1 MKTMNQTYPFYLKL
15 SCILIS
21 IVILGFL
28 AIIGEQILI
37 PMVLGLLIAILLMPL
52 SRFMEK
58 RLRFPRSVSS
68 ILASLLALAIIG
80 GVIYILSLQVAKLA
94 NDWPQFQKQFIDLT
108 DDLQSWI
115 SRTFGVR
122 RKDQLVFLNDT
133 AKKSI
138 STGTAILE
146 KALTSIGYVL
156 MLTAFTFLFTLFF
169 LLYRTHLLKFLVA
182 SFSETYHKTVF
193 EIIDNIQ
200 FMVKKYLVGLFL
212 QMLIV
217 TILSLIAYTIIG
229 VKYNFMLAI
238 LTGILNI
245 LPYIGILTA
254 LLIGALITFATS
266 GVSHVLFIVI
276 AIVVIHAIDG
286 NIIMPRVV
294 GSKVKINSLIV
305 IIGLVIGEMLWGI
318 AGMLLTIPVLAI
330 LKIIFDRVEGLQS
343 WGFLMG
349 EDEDVPIFK
358 STFDKYFLVK
368 KTKIEKVE
376 VIPES
381 KDKPGL

>member
-1 MKTMNQTYPFYLKL
+1 MNQTYPFYVKL

-37 PMVLGLLIAILLMPL
+37 PMVLGLLLAILLMPMC
-52 SRFMEK
+52 RFMEK
-58 RLRFPRSVSS
+58 RLRFPRGLSS
-68 ILASLLALAIIG
+68 IVASVLALAIIG
-80 GVIYILSLQVAKLA
+80 FVIYELSIQVAKLS
-94 NDWPQFQKQFIDLT
+94 NDWPQFQKQFITLT

-115 SRTFGVR
+115 SKTFGVR
-122 RKDQLVFLNDT
+122 RKDQLEYLNDT

-138 STGTAILE
+138 STGTAIVE
-146 KALTSIGYVL
+146 TALRSIGYVL
-156 MLTAFTFLFTLFF
+156 MLTGFTFLFTLFF

-212 QMLIV
+212 QMIIV
-217 TILSLIAYTIIG
+217 TILSFIAYTIIG

-245 LPYIGILTA
+245 LPYIGIFTA
-254 LLIGALITFATS
+254 LLIGALITFATA
-266 GVSHVLFIVI
+266 GISHVLFIVI

-305 IIGLVIGEMLWGI
+305 IIGLVVGEMIWGI
-318 AGMLLTIPVLAI
+318 AGMLLTIPILAI

-349 EDEDVPIFK
+349 EDDDVPVFK

-368 KTKIEKVE
+368 KNKVTNVE
-376 VIPES
+376 IISKPEDEIG
-381 KDKPGL
+381 K

>member
-1 MKTMNQTYPFYLKL
+1 MNQTYPFYLKL

-80 GVIYILSLQVAKLA
+80 GVIYVLSLQVAKLA

-138 STGTAILE
+138 STGTE
-146 KALTSIGYVL
+146 GGNSCPNSNHYKVSSK
-156 MLTAFTFLFTLFF
+156 
-169 LLYRTHLLKFLVA
+169 LL
-182 SFSETYHKTVF
+182 
-193 EIIDNIQ
+193 
-200 FMVKKYLVGLFL
+200 
-212 QMLIV
+212 
-217 TILSLIAYTIIG
+217 LIALCPG
-229 VKYNFMLAI
+229 GF
-238 LTGILNI
+238 
-245 LPYIGILTA
+245 P
-254 LLIGALITFATS
+254 
-266 GVSHVLFIVI
+266 
-276 AIVVIHAIDG
+276 
-286 NIIMPRVV
+286 
-294 GSKVKINSLIV
+294 
-305 IIGLVIGEMLWGI
+305 
-318 AGMLLTIPVLAI
+318 
-330 LKIIFDRVEGLQS
+330 S
-343 WGFLMG
+343 WKRQRWRRHFQ
-349 EDEDVPIFK
+349 
-358 STFDKYFLVK
+358 
-368 KTKIEKVE
+368 
-376 VIPES
+376 
-381 KDKPGL
+381 

>member
-1 MKTMNQTYPFYLKL
+1 MNQTYPFYLKL

-58 RLRFPRSVSS
+58 KLRFPRSLSS

-80 GVIYILSLQVAKLA
+80 GVIYVLSLQVAKLA
-94 NDWPQFQKQFIDLT
+94 NDWPSFQKQFTDLI
-108 DDLQSWI
+108 DDLQGWI
-115 SRTFGVR
+115 SRTFGVK
-122 RKDQLVFLNDT
+122 RKDQLLYLNDT

-146 KALTSIGYVL
+146 KALKSIGYVL
-156 MLTAFTFLFTLFF
+156 MLTGFTFLFTLFF
-169 LLYRTHLLKFLVA
+169 LLYRTHLIKFLVA
-182 SFSETYHKTVF
+182 SFSETYHTTVF

-217 TILSLIAYTIIG
+217 TTLSLIAYTIIG
-229 VKYNFMLAI
+229 VKYNLMLAI

-245 LPYIGILTA
+245 LPYIGIFTA
-254 LLIGALITFATS
+254 LLIGALITFATA

-330 LKIIFDRVEGLQS
+330 MKIVFDRVEGLQS

-349 EDEDVPIFK
+349 EDDDVPVFK

-368 KTKIEKVE
+368 RSEIEKVE
-376 VIPES
+376 IIPDP
-381 KDKPGL
+381 KDEPKN

>member
-376 VIPES
+376 VIPEP

>member
-1 MKTMNQTYPFYLKL
+1 MNQTYPFYLKL
-15 SCILIS
+15 SSILIS

-28 AIIGEQILI
+28 AIIGQQILI

-58 RLRFPRSVSS
+58 RLRLPRSVSS
-68 ILASLLALAIIG
+68 IIASLLALAIIG
-80 GVIYILSLQVAKLA
+80 GVIYGLSIQVAKLS

-108 DDLQSWI
+108 DDLQGWI
-115 SRTFGVR
+115 SKTFGVR
-122 RKDQLVFLNDT
+122 RHDQLTYLNDT

-146 KALTSIGYVL
+146 TALKSVGYVL
-156 MLTAFTFLFTLFF
+156 MLTGFTFLFTLFF

-245 LPYIGILTA
+245 LPYIGIFTA
-254 LLIGALITFATS
+254 LVIGALITFATS

-305 IIGLVIGEMLWGI
+305 IIGLVVGEMLWGI

-330 LKIIFDRVEGLQS
+330 LKIVFDRVEGLQS

-349 EDEDVPIFK
+349 EDDDVPIFK

-368 KTKIEKVE
+368 KTKVK
-376 VIPES
+376 
-381 KDKPGL
+381 KDEIIDDPTDEPTK

>member
-1 MKTMNQTYPFYLKL
+1 MNQTYPFYLKL
-15 SCILIS
+15 SSILIS

-28 AIIGEQILI
+28 AIIGQQILI

-58 RLRFPRSVSS
+58 RLRLPRSVSS

-80 GVIYILSLQVAKLA
+80 GVIYVLSLQVAKLA
-94 NDWPQFQKQFIDLT
+94 NDWPQFQKQFTDLI

-122 RKDQLVFLNDT
+122 RKDQLLYLNDT

-330 LKIIFDRVEGLQS
+330 MKIIFDRVEGLQS

-349 EDEDVPIFK
+349 EDEEVPIFK

-376 VIPES
+376 IVADP
-381 KDKPGL
+381 KDEPTK

>member
-1 MKTMNQTYPFYLKL
+1 MKKTYPFYFKL

-21 IVILGFL
+21 IIILGFL
-28 AIIGEQILI
+28 AMIGQQILV
-37 PMVLGLLIAILLMPL
+37 PMVLGLLIAILLIPL
-52 SRFMEK
+52 CRFLENK
-58 RLRFPRSVSS
+58 LRFPRGVSS
-68 ILASLLALAIIG
+68 ILASVLALAVIAA
-80 GVIYILSLQVAKLA
+80 VIYLMSIEVGKLA
-94 NDWPQFQKQFIDLT
+94 SDWPQFQKQFTDLV
-108 DDLQSWI
+108 DQLQSWI

-122 RKDQLVFLNDT
+122 RHDQLAYMNDT
-133 AKKSI
+133 LKKSI

-146 KALTSIGYVL
+146 KTLTSVGYVL
-156 MLTAFTFLFTLFF
+156 MLTGFTFLFTLFF

-182 SFSETYHKTVF
+182 SFTETHHKTVF
-193 EIIDNIQ
+193 EIVENIQ

-212 QMLIV
+212 QMIIV
-217 TILSLIAYTIIG
+217 TILSFIAYTIIG

-245 LPYIGILTA
+245 LPYIGIFTA

-266 GVSHVLFIVI
+266 GISHVLFIVI

-305 IIGLVIGEMLWGI
+305 IIGLVIGEMIWGI
-318 AGMLLTIPVLAI
+318 AGMLLTIPILAI

-349 EDEDVPIFK
+349 EDDEVPVFK
-358 STFDKYFLVK
+358 SIFDKYFLVK
-368 KTKIEKVE
+368 KDKIDRMMEDSEIK
-376 VIPES
+376 S
-381 KDKPGL
+381 K

>member
-1 MKTMNQTYPFYLKL
+1 MNQTYPFYLKL

-58 RLRFPRSVSS
+58 KLRFPRSLSS

-80 GVIYILSLQVAKLA
+80 GVIYVLSLQVAKLA
-94 NDWPQFQKQFIDLT
+94 NDWPSFQKQFTDLI
-108 DDLQSWI
+108 DDLQGWI
-115 SRTFGVR
+115 SRTFGVK
-122 RKDQLVFLNDT
+122 RKDQLLYLNDT

-146 KALTSIGYVL
+146 KALKSIGYVL
-156 MLTAFTFLFTLFF
+156 MLTGFTFLFTLFF
-169 LLYRTHLLKFLVA
+169 LLYRTHLIKFLVA
-182 SFSETYHKTVF
+182 SFSETYHTTVF

-217 TILSLIAYTIIG
+217 TILCLIAYTIIG

-245 LPYIGILTA
+245 LPYIGIFTA
-254 LLIGALITFATS
+254 LLIGALITFATA

-330 LKIIFDRVEGLQS
+330 MKIVFDRVEGLQS

-349 EDEDVPIFK
+349 EDDDVPVFK

-368 KTKIEKVE
+368 RSEIEKVE
-376 VIPES
+376 IIPDP
-381 KDKPGL
+381 KDEPKN

>member
-1 MKTMNQTYPFYLKL
+1 MNQTYPFYLKL

-58 RLRFPRSVSS
+58 RLRFPRSLSS

-80 GVIYILSLQVAKLA
+80 GVIYVLSLQVAKLA
-94 NDWPQFQKQFIDLT
+94 NDWPQFQKQFADLI

-122 RKDQLVFLNDT
+122 RKDQLLYLNDT

-245 LPYIGILTA
+245 LPYIGIFTA

-330 LKIIFDRVEGLQS
+330 MKIIFDRVEGLQS

-349 EDEDVPIFK
+349 EDDDVPVFK

-368 KTKIEKVE
+368 KTKIERVE
-376 VIPES
+376 IVADP
-381 KDKPGL
+381 KDELTE

>member
-1 MKTMNQTYPFYLKL
+1 MNQTYPFYLKL
-15 SCILIS
+15 SCVLIS

-28 AIIGEQILI
+28 AIIGQQILV
-37 PMVLGLLIAILLMPL
+37 PMILGLLIAILLMPFC
-52 SRFMEK
+52 RFMEK
-58 RLRFPRSVSS
+58 KLRFPRGLSS
-68 ILASLLALAIIG
+68 ILASFLALAVIS
-80 GVIYILSLQVAKLA
+80 GVIYILSIQIAKLS
-94 NDWPQFQKQFIDLT
+94 NDWPQFQKQFVVLIDN
-108 DDLQSWI
+108 LQSWI
-115 SRTFGVR
+115 SKTFGVKR
-122 RKDQLVFLNDT
+122 HDQLEYLNDT

-156 MLTAFTFLFTLFF
+156 MLTGFTFLFTLFF

-182 SFSETYHKTVF
+182 SFTETHHKLVF
-193 EIIDNIQ
+193 EIVDNIQ

-212 QMLIV
+212 QMIIV
-217 TILSLIAYTIIG
+217 TILSFIAYTIIG

-245 LPYIGILTA
+245 LPYIGIFTA

-266 GVSHVLFIVI
+266 GISHVLFIVI
-276 AIVVIHAIDG
+276 AIIVIHAIDG

-318 AGMLLTIPVLAI
+318 AGMFLTIPVLAI
-330 LKIIFDRVEGLQS
+330 LKIIFDRVEGLQP

-349 EDEDVPIFK
+349 EDDEVPVFK
-358 STFDKYFLVK
+358 STFDKYFQIK
-368 KTKIEKVE
+368 KAKLKSNEIGDS
-376 VIPES
+376 ES
-381 KDKPGL
+381 ESAD

>member
-1 MKTMNQTYPFYLKL
+1 MNQTYPFYLKL

-58 RLRFPRSVSS
+58 KLRFPRSLSS

-80 GVIYILSLQVAKLA
+80 GVIYVLSLQVAKLA
-94 NDWPQFQKQFIDLT
+94 NDWPSFQKQFTDLI
-108 DDLQSWI
+108 DDLQGWI
-115 SRTFGVR
+115 SRTFGVK
-122 RKDQLVFLNDT
+122 RKDQLLYLNDT

-146 KALTSIGYVL
+146 KALKSIGYVL
-156 MLTAFTFLFTLFF
+156 MLTGFTFLFTLFF
-169 LLYRTHLLKFLVA
+169 LLYRTHLIKFLVA
-182 SFSETYHKTVF
+182 SFSETYHTTVF

-245 LPYIGILTA
+245 LPYIGIFTA
-254 LLIGALITFATS
+254 LLIGALITFATA

-330 LKIIFDRVEGLQS
+330 MKIVFDRVEGLQS

-349 EDEDVPIFK
+349 EDDDVPVFK

-368 KTKIEKVE
+368 RSEIEKVE
-376 VIPES
+376 IIPDP
-381 KDKPGL
+381 KDEPKN

>member
-1 MKTMNQTYPFYLKL
+1 MNQTYPFYVKL

-21 IVILGFL
+21 IIILGFL
-28 AIIGEQILI
+28 AMIGQQILI
-37 PMVLGLLIAILLMPL
+37 PMVLGLLLAILLMPMC
-52 SRFMEK
+52 RFMEK
-58 RLRFPRSVSS
+58 RLRFPRGLSS
-68 ILASLLALAIIG
+68 IVASVLALAVIG
-80 GVIYILSLQVAKLA
+80 FVIYELSIQVAKLS
-94 NDWPQFQKQFIDLT
+94 NDWPQFQKQFITLT

-115 SRTFGVR
+115 SKTFGVR
-122 RKDQLVFLNDT
+122 RKDQLEYLNDT

-138 STGTAILE
+138 STGTAIVE
-146 KALTSIGYVL
+146 TALRSIGYVL
-156 MLTAFTFLFTLFF
+156 MLTGFTFLFTLFF

-182 SFSETYHKTVF
+182 SFTETYHKTVF
-193 EIIDNIQ
+193 EIVDNIQ

-212 QMLIV
+212 QMIIV
-217 TILSLIAYTIIG
+217 TVLSFIAYTIIG

-245 LPYIGILTA
+245 LPYIGIFTA
-254 LLIGALITFATS
+254 LLIGALITFATA
-266 GVSHVLFIVI
+266 GISHVLFIMI
-276 AIVVIHAIDG
+276 AIIVIHAIDG

-305 IIGLVIGEMLWGI
+305 IIGLVIGEMIWGI
-318 AGMLLTIPVLAI
+318 AGMLLTIPILAI

-349 EDEDVPIFK
+349 EDDDVPVFK

-368 KTKIEKVE
+368 KTKVTNVE
-376 VIPES
+376 IVSKPE
-381 KDKPGL
+381 DEIDNT

>member
-1 MKTMNQTYPFYLKL
+1 MNQTYPFYVKL

-37 PMVLGLLIAILLMPL
+37 PMVLGLLLAILLMPMC
-52 SRFMEK
+52 RFMEK
-58 RLRFPRSVSS
+58 RLRFPRGLSS
-68 ILASLLALAIIG
+68 IVASVLALAIIG
-80 GVIYILSLQVAKLA
+80 FVIYELSIQVAKLS
-94 NDWPQFQKQFIDLT
+94 NDWPQFQKQFITLT

-122 RKDQLVFLNDT
+122 RKDQLEYLNDT

-138 STGTAILE
+138 STGTAIVE
-146 KALTSIGYVL
+146 TALRSIGYVL
-156 MLTAFTFLFTLFF
+156 MLTGFTFLFTLFF

-212 QMLIV
+212 QMIIV
-217 TILSLIAYTIIG
+217 TILSFIAYTIIG

-245 LPYIGILTA
+245 LPYIGIFTA
-254 LLIGALITFATS
+254 LLIGALITFATA
-266 GVSHVLFIVI
+266 GISHVLFIVI
-276 AIVVIHAIDG
+276 AIIVIHAIDG

-305 IIGLVIGEMLWGI
+305 IIGLVVGEMIWGI
-318 AGMLLTIPVLAI
+318 AGMLLTIPILAI

-349 EDEDVPIFK
+349 EDDDVPVFK

-368 KTKIEKVE
+368 KTKVTNVE
-376 VIPES
+376 IVSKPEDEIG
-381 KDKPGL
+381 K

>member
-1 MKTMNQTYPFYLKL
+1 MNQTYPFYLKL

-52 SRFMEK
+52 SRFLEK
-58 RLRFPRSVSS
+58 RLRLPRSVSS
-68 ILASLLALAIIG
+68 ILASLLALAVIS
-80 GVIYILSLQVAKLA
+80 GVIYVLSLQVAKLA
-94 NDWPQFQKQFIDLT
+94 NDWPQFQKQFADLID
-108 DDLQSWI
+108 DIQGWI

-122 RKDQLVFLNDT
+122 RKDQLTYLNDT

-146 KALTSIGYVL
+146 TALKSIGYVL

-245 LPYIGILTA
+245 LPYIGIFTA

-276 AIVVIHAIDG
+276 AIVIIHAIDG

-330 LKIIFDRVEGLQS
+330 MKIVFDRVEGLQS

-349 EDEDVPIFK
+349 EDDDVPIFK

-368 KTKIEKVE
+368 KTKIENVE
-376 VIPES
+376 IVVDP
-381 KDKPGL
+381 KDEPTK

>member
-1 MKTMNQTYPFYLKL
+1 MNQTYPFYLKL

-52 SRFMEK
+52 CRFLEK
-58 RLRFPRSVSS
+58 KLRFPRGLSS

-80 GVIYILSLQVAKLA
+80 GVIYTLSIQVAKLA
-94 NDWPQFQKQFIDLT
+94 NDWPQFQKQFTDLT
-108 DDLQSWI
+108 DDLQGWI

-122 RKDQLVFLNDT
+122 RKDQLLYLNDT

-146 KALTSIGYVL
+146 SAIKSIGYVL
-156 MLTAFTFLFTLFF
+156 MLTGFTFLFTLFF

-245 LPYIGILTA
+245 LPYIGIFTA

-266 GVSHVLFIVI
+266 GISHVLFIII
-276 AIVVIHAIDG
+276 AIAVIHFIDG

-330 LKIIFDRVEGLQS
+330 LKIVFDRVEGLQS

-349 EDEDVPIFK
+349 EDDDVPVFK
-358 STFDKYFLVK
+358 SIFDKYFLVK
-368 KTKIEKVE
+368 KTKVKKGEI
-376 VIPES
+376 IPASDNS
-381 KDKPGL
+381 KE

>member
-1 MKTMNQTYPFYLKL
+1 MNQTYPFYLKL

-28 AIIGEQILI
+28 SIIGQQILI
-37 PMVLGLLIAILLMPL
+37 PMVLGLLIAILLMPMC
-52 SRFMEK
+52 RFMEK
-58 RLRFPRSVSS
+58 RLRFPRGLSS

-80 GVIYILSLQVAKLA
+80 GVIYGLSIQVAKLS

-122 RKDQLVFLNDT
+122 RKDQLLYLNDT

-146 KALTSIGYVL
+146 TALKSIGYVL
-156 MLTAFTFLFTLFF
+156 MLTGFTFLFTLFF

-200 FMVKKYLVGLFL
+200 FMVKKYLVGLFF

-245 LPYIGILTA
+245 LPYIGIFTA

-305 IIGLVIGEMLWGI
+305 IIGLVVGEMLWGI

-330 LKIIFDRVEGLQS
+330 MKIVFDRVEGLQS

-349 EDEDVPIFK
+349 EDDDVPVFK

-376 VIPES
+376 IIPDP
-381 KDKPGL
+381 KDEPKN

>member
-1 MKTMNQTYPFYLKL
+1 MNQTYPFYIKL

-21 IVILGFL
+21 IIILGFL
-28 AIIGEQILI
+28 AIIGQQILV
-37 PMVLGLLIAILLMPL
+37 PMVLGLLIAILLIPL
-52 SRFMEK
+52 CRFMETK
-58 RLRFPRSVSS
+58 LRFPRGLSSV
-68 ILASLLALAIIG
+68 LASVLALAIIG
-80 GVIYILSLQVAKLA
+80 GVIYMMSMEVAKLA
-94 NDWPQFQKQFIDLT
+94 NDWPQFQKQFIDLI
-108 DDLQSWI
+108 DNLQGWI

-122 RKDQLVFLNDT
+122 RHDQLEYLNDT
-133 AKKSI
+133 LKKSI

-146 KALTSIGYVL
+146 KTLTSVGYVL
-156 MLTAFTFLFTLFF
+156 MLTGFTFLFTLFF

-182 SFSETYHKTVF
+182 SFTETYHKTVF
-193 EIIDNIQ
+193 EIVENIQ

-212 QMLIV
+212 QMIIV
-217 TILSLIAYTIIG
+217 TILSFIAYTIIG

-245 LPYIGILTA
+245 LPYIGIFTA

-266 GVSHVLFIVI
+266 GISHVLFIVI

-305 IIGLVIGEMLWGI
+305 IIGLVVGEMLWGI
-318 AGMLLTIPVLAI
+318 AGMFLTIPVLAI

-349 EDEDVPIFK
+349 DDDEVPVFK
-358 STFDKYFLVK
+358 STFDKYFYTK
-368 KTKIEKVE
+368 KAKVDKIIADSDNETQE
-376 VIPES
+376 
-381 KDKPGL
+381 

>member
-1 MKTMNQTYPFYLKL
+1 MNQTYPFYLKL

-21 IVILGFL
+21 ILILGFL
-28 AIIGEQILI
+28 AIIGQQILI
-37 PMVLGLLIAILLMPL
+37 PMVLGLLIAILLMPMC
-52 SRFMEK
+52 RFMEK
-58 RLRFPRSVSS
+58 RLRLPRGVSS
-68 ILASLLALAIIG
+68 VVASLLALAIIG
-80 GVIYILSLQVAKLA
+80 GVIYGLSIQVAKLS
-94 NDWPQFQKQFIDLT
+94 NDWPQFQKQFMDLT

-122 RKDQLVFLNDT
+122 RKDQLLYLNDT

-146 KALTSIGYVL
+146 TALKSIGYVL
-156 MLTAFTFLFTLFF
+156 MLTGFTFLFTLFF

-245 LPYIGILTA
+245 LPYIGIFTA

-330 LKIIFDRVEGLQS
+330 MKIVFDRVEGLQS

-349 EDEDVPIFK
+349 EDEDVPVFK

-368 KTKIEKVE
+368 KTKIENVE
-376 VIPES
+376 VIPGPNDEP
-381 KDKPGL
+381 KN

>member
-1 MKTMNQTYPFYLKL
+1 MNQTYPFYVKL

-37 PMVLGLLIAILLMPL
+37 PMVLGLLLAILLMPMC
-52 SRFMEK
+52 RFMEK
-58 RLRFPRSVSS
+58 RLRFPRGLSS
-68 ILASLLALAIIG
+68 IVASVLALAIIG
-80 GVIYILSLQVAKLA
+80 FVIYELSIQVAKLS
-94 NDWPQFQKQFIDLT
+94 NDWPQFQKQFITLT

-115 SRTFGVR
+115 SKTFGVR
-122 RKDQLVFLNDT
+122 RKDQLEYLNDT

-138 STGTAILE
+138 STGTAIVE
-146 KALTSIGYVL
+146 TALRSIGYVL
-156 MLTAFTFLFTLFF
+156 MLTGFTFLFTLFF

-212 QMLIV
+212 QMIIV
-217 TILSLIAYTIIG
+217 TILSFIAYTIIG

-245 LPYIGILTA
+245 LPYIGIFTA
-254 LLIGALITFATS
+254 LLIGALITFATA
-266 GVSHVLFIVI
+266 GISHVLFIVI

-318 AGMLLTIPVLAI
+318 AGMLLTIPILAI

-349 EDEDVPIFK
+349 EDDDVPVFK

-368 KTKIEKVE
+368 KNKVTNVE
-376 VIPES
+376 IISKPEDEIG
-381 KDKPGL
+381 K

>member
-1 MKTMNQTYPFYLKL
+1 M
-15 SCILIS
+15 
-21 IVILGFL
+21 ILGFL

-52 SRFMEK
+52 GRFMEK
-58 RLRFPRSVSS
+58 RLRFPRSLSS

-80 GVIYILSLQVAKLA
+80 GVIYVLSLQVAKLA
-94 NDWPQFQKQFIDLT
+94 NDWPQFQKQFVDLI

-122 RKDQLVFLNDT
+122 RKDQLLYLNDT

-182 SFSETYHKTVF
+182 SFSEAYHKTVF

-245 LPYIGILTA
+245 LPYIGIFTA

-330 LKIIFDRVEGLQS
+330 MKIIFDRVEGLQS

-349 EDEDVPIFK
+349 EDDDVPVFK
-358 STFDKYFLVK
+358 STFEKYFLVK

-376 VIPES
+376 IVADP
-381 KDKPGL
+381 KDERTE

>member
-1 MKTMNQTYPFYLKL
+1 MNQTYPFYVKL

-37 PMVLGLLIAILLMPL
+37 PMVLGLLISILLMPL

-58 RLRFPRSVSS
+58 RLRFPRSLSS

-80 GVIYILSLQVAKLA
+80 GVIYVLSLQVAKLA
-94 NDWPQFQKQFIDLT
+94 NDWPSFQKQFVDLI
-108 DDLQSWI
+108 DDLQGWI

-122 RKDQLVFLNDT
+122 RKDQLLYLNDT

-146 KALTSIGYVL
+146 RALKSIGYVL
-156 MLTAFTFLFTLFF
+156 MLTGFTFLFTLFF

-245 LPYIGILTA
+245 LPYIGILIA
-254 LLIGALITFATS
+254 LLIGALITFATA
-266 GVSHVLFIVI
+266 GISHVLFIVI

-318 AGMLLTIPVLAI
+318 AGMLLTIPILAI

-349 EDEDVPIFK
+349 EDDDVPVFK
-358 STFDKYFLVK
+358 ATFDKYFLVK
-368 KTKIEKVE
+368 KTKVTNVE
-376 VIPES
+376 IISKPEDEIG
-381 KDKPGL
+381 K

>member
-1 MKTMNQTYPFYLKL
+1 MNHTYPFYLKL
-15 SCILIS
+15 SSILIS

-28 AIIGEQILI
+28 AIIGQQILI

-52 SRFMEK
+52 CRFMENK
-58 RLRFPRSVSS
+58 LKFPRGLSS
-68 ILASLLALAIIG
+68 ILASFFALAVIGAIIYLMS
-80 GVIYILSLQVAKLA
+80 IEVAKLA
-94 NDWPQFQKQFIDLT
+94 NDWPQFQKQFIQLT
-108 DDLQSWI
+108 DNLQSWI
-115 SRTFGVR
+115 SKTFGVR
-122 RKDQLVFLNDT
+122 RHDQLTYLNDT
-133 AKKSI
+133 LKKSI

-146 KALTSIGYVL
+146 KTLTSVGYVL
-156 MLTAFTFLFTLFF
+156 MLTGFTFLFTLFF

-182 SFSETYHKTVF
+182 SFTETHHKTVF
-193 EIIDNIQ
+193 EIVENIQ

-212 QMLIV
+212 QMIIV
-217 TILSLIAYTIIG
+217 TILSFIAYTIIG

-245 LPYIGILTA
+245 LPYIGIFTA

-266 GVSHVLFIVI
+266 GISHVLFIVI

-318 AGMLLTIPVLAI
+318 AGMFLTIPVLAI
-330 LKIIFDRVEGLQS
+330 MKIIFDRVEGLQS

-349 EDEDVPIFK
+349 EDDEVPVFK
-358 STFDKYFLVK
+358 TIFDKYFLVK
-368 KTKIEKVE
+368 KSKIETIITDSE
-376 VIPES
+376 NEIQE
-381 KDKPGL
+381 

>member
-1 MKTMNQTYPFYLKL
+1 MKQTYPFYLKL
-15 SCILIS
+15 SSILIS

-37 PMVLGLLIAILLMPL
+37 PMVLGLLIAILLVPL

-80 GVIYILSLQVAKLA
+80 GVIYILSLQVARLA
-94 NDWPQFQKQFIDLT
+94 NDWPSFQKQFTTLI
-108 DDLQSWI
+108 DDLQGWI

-122 RKDQLVFLNDT
+122 RKEQLTYLNDT

-146 KALTSIGYVL
+146 KALRSVGYVL

-193 EIIDNIQ
+193 EIIENIQ

-245 LPYIGILTA
+245 LPYIGIFTA

-276 AIVVIHAIDG
+276 AIIVIHAIDG

-318 AGMLLTIPVLAI
+318 SGMLLTIPVLAI
-330 LKIIFDRVEGLQS
+330 MKIVFDRVEGLQS

-349 EDEDVPIFK
+349 EDDDVPVFK

-368 KTKIEKVE
+368 NAKGEKIEITE
-376 VIPES
+376 DPEDEPT
-381 KDKPGL
+381 K

>member
-1 MKTMNQTYPFYLKL
+1 MNQTYPFYVKL

-37 PMVLGLLIAILLMPL
+37 PMVLGLLLAILLMPMC
-52 SRFMEK
+52 RFMEK
-58 RLRFPRSVSS
+58 RLRFPRGLSS
-68 ILASLLALAIIG
+68 IVASVLALAIIG
-80 GVIYILSLQVAKLA
+80 FVIYELSIQVAKLS
-94 NDWPQFQKQFIDLT
+94 NDWPQFQKQFITLT

-115 SRTFGVR
+115 SKTFGVR
-122 RKDQLVFLNDT
+122 RKDQLEYLNDT

-138 STGTAILE
+138 STGTAIVE
-146 KALTSIGYVL
+146 TALRSIGYVL
-156 MLTAFTFLFTLFF
+156 MLTGFTFLFTLFF

-212 QMLIV
+212 QMIIV
-217 TILSLIAYTIIG
+217 TILSFIAYTIIG

-245 LPYIGILTA
+245 LPYIGIFTA
-254 LLIGALITFATS
+254 LLIGALITFATA
-266 GVSHVLFIVI
+266 GISHVLFIVI
-276 AIVVIHAIDG
+276 AIIVIHAIDG

-318 AGMLLTIPVLAI
+318 AGMLLTIPILAI

-349 EDEDVPIFK
+349 EDDDVPVFK

-368 KTKIEKVE
+368 KNKVTNVE
-376 VIPES
+376 IISKPEDEIG
-381 KDKPGL
+381 K

>member
-1 MKTMNQTYPFYLKL
+1 MNQTYPFYIKL

-21 IVILGFL
+21 IIILGFL
-28 AIIGEQILI
+28 AIIGQQILV
-37 PMVLGLLIAILLMPL
+37 PMVLGLLIAILLIPL
-52 SRFMEK
+52 CRFMETK
-58 RLRFPRSVSS
+58 LRFPRGLSSV
-68 ILASLLALAIIG
+68 LASVLALAIIG
-80 GVIYILSLQVAKLA
+80 GVIYMMSMEVAKLA
-94 NDWPQFQKQFIDLT
+94 NDWPQFQKQFIDLI
-108 DDLQSWI
+108 DNLQGWI

-122 RKDQLVFLNDT
+122 RHDQLEYLNDT
-133 AKKSI
+133 LKKSI

-146 KALTSIGYVL
+146 KTLTSVGYVL
-156 MLTAFTFLFTLFF
+156 MLTGFTFLFTLFF

-182 SFSETYHKTVF
+182 SFTETYHKTVF
-193 EIIDNIQ
+193 EIVENIQ

-212 QMLIV
+212 QMIIV
-217 TILSLIAYTIIG
+217 TILSFIAYTIIG

-245 LPYIGILTA
+245 LPYIGIFTA

-266 GVSHVLFIVI
+266 GISHVLFIVI

-305 IIGLVIGEMLWGI
+305 IIGLVVGEMLWGI
-318 AGMLLTIPVLAI
+318 AGMFLTIPVLAI

-349 EDEDVPIFK
+349 EDDELPVFK
-358 STFDKYFLVK
+358 STFDKYFYTK
-368 KTKIEKVE
+368 KAKVDKIIADSDNETQE
-376 VIPES
+376 
-381 KDKPGL
+381 

>member
-330 LKIIFDRVEGLQS
+330 LKIVFDRVEGLQS

-349 EDEDVPIFK
+349 EDDDVPIFK

-376 VIPES
+376 VIPEP

>member
-1 MKTMNQTYPFYLKL
+1 MNQTYPFYVKL

-37 PMVLGLLIAILLMPL
+37 PMVFGLLISILLMPL

-58 RLRFPRSVSS
+58 RLRFPRSLSS

-80 GVIYILSLQVAKLA
+80 GVIYVLSLQVAKLA
-94 NDWPQFQKQFIDLT
+94 NDWPSFQKQFTDLI
-108 DDLQSWI
+108 DDLQGWI

-122 RKDQLVFLNDT
+122 RKDQLLYLNDT

-146 KALTSIGYVL
+146 RALKSIGYVL
-156 MLTAFTFLFTLFF
+156 MLTGFTFLFTLFF

-245 LPYIGILTA
+245 LPYIGILIA
-254 LLIGALITFATS
+254 LLIGALITFATA
-266 GVSHVLFIVI
+266 GISHVLFIVI

-318 AGMLLTIPVLAI
+318 AGMLLTIPILAI

-349 EDEDVPIFK
+349 EDDDVPVFK

-368 KTKIEKVE
+368 KTKVTNVE
-376 VIPES
+376 IISKPEDEIG
-381 KDKPGL
+381 K

>member
-1 MKTMNQTYPFYLKL
+1 MNQTYPFYLKL

-58 RLRFPRSVSS
+58 KLRFPRSLSS

-80 GVIYILSLQVAKLA
+80 GVIYVLSLQVAKLA
-94 NDWPQFQKQFIDLT
+94 NDWPSFQKQFTDLI
-108 DDLQSWI
+108 DDLQGWI
-115 SRTFGVR
+115 SRTFGVK
-122 RKDQLVFLNDT
+122 RKDQLLYLNDT

-146 KALTSIGYVL
+146 KALKSIGYVL
-156 MLTAFTFLFTLFF
+156 MLTGFTFLFTLFF
-169 LLYRTHLLKFLVA
+169 LLYRTHLIKFLVA
-182 SFSETYHKTVF
+182 SFSETYHTTVF

-245 LPYIGILTA
+245 LPYIGIFTA
-254 LLIGALITFATS
+254 LLIGALITFATA

-330 LKIIFDRVEGLQS
+330 MKIVFDRVEGLQS

-349 EDEDVPIFK
+349 EDDDVPVFK

-368 KTKIEKVE
+368 RSEIEKVE
-376 VIPES
+376 IIPGP
-381 KDKPGL
+381 KDEPKN

>member
-1 MKTMNQTYPFYLKL
+1 MNQTYPFYLKL
-15 SCILIS
+15 SSILIS
-21 IVILGFL
+21 IVILGFI
-28 AIIGEQILI
+28 AIIGQQILI

-58 RLRFPRSVSS
+58 RLRLPRSVSS

-80 GVIYILSLQVAKLA
+80 GVIYVLSLQVAKLA
-94 NDWPQFQKQFIDLT
+94 NDWPQFQKQFTDLID
-108 DDLQSWI
+108 DIQGWI

-122 RKDQLVFLNDT
+122 RKDQLLYFNDT

-245 LPYIGILTA
+245 LPYIGIFTA

-330 LKIIFDRVEGLQS
+330 MKIVFDRVEGLQS

-349 EDEDVPIFK
+349 EDEEVPIFK

-376 VIPES
+376 IVADP
-381 KDKPGL
+381 KDEPTK